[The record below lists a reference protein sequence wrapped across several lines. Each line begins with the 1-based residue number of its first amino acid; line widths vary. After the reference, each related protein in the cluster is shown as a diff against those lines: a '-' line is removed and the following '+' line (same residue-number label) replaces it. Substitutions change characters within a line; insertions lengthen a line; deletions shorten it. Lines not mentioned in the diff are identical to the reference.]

1 MIHNSSI
8 IHKKTNID
16 KAVEIGAYSEIGED
30 VIIEKNTKIHSHVV
44 VKGDTYIG
52 EGCNIFSFASIGNIP
67 QDLKY
72 KGEKTKLIIGKNNI
86 IREHV
91 TINPGTEGGGGVTKI
106 GDNCLFMVS
115 SHVAHDCKIG
125 NNVIIANS
133 VALAGHVIIDDNVI
147 IGGNSAVQQ
156 YTRIGKHAMIGG
168 MTGVEKDVI
177 PYGLAIGNRCYL
189 EGINLIGMRR
199 FGISNEEIN
208 ILNDVVKNI
217 FSKKNI
223 KEGIEDSK
231 KYSKFKS
238 VSEVLSFLEQSE
250 KRPICR
256 PRV

>member
-1 MIHNSSI
+1 MIHSSSI
-8 IHKKTNID
+8 IHNKAKID
-16 KAVEIGAYSEIGED
+16 KSVEIGAFSEIGED
-30 VIIEKNTKIHSHVV
+30 VIIEKNTKIQSHVV

-72 KGEKTKLIIGKNNI
+72 KGEKTKLIIGKKNT

-91 TINPGTEGGGGVTKI
+91 TINPGTEGGGGITKI
-106 GDNCLFMVS
+106 GNNCLFMVS

-125 NNVIIANS
+125 NNVIVANN
-133 VALAGHVIIDDNVI
+133 VALAGHVIIDDYVI

-168 MTGVEKDVI
+168 MTGVEKDII

-199 FGISNEEIN
+199 SGILNEEIN

-238 VSEVLSFLEQSE
+238 VLEVLSFLEQSE

-256 PRV
+256 PKV